1 MLAEALLFAV
11 ARLTSP
17 RSRSAAV
24 RDAIGLRARAKR
36 CHTAWAEHE
45 ARTRAAIDR
54 VIDGVAVRRTAVVL
68 GSGLLRD
75 VPIDRLS
82 NMFNKV
88 VLVDIVH
95 LPTVRLKMLFRR
107 YPNVSFMTRDISGY
121 DRLVEQSRIKLA
133 TGQDDL
139 GVRLDPLGFLRKI
152 DEVDLVISANVLSQ
166 IAVGAASR
174 LRVKD
179 GQARVMPDDAVAQL
193 VAGHLDGLAQLPCKT
208 VIVTDVS
215 YVRRRRDG
223 VVIET
228 RDLLNGVIPPP
239 PFDTWDWPV
248 APFGEEAADEERVHR
263 VIAAEDVAV
272 DL

>member
-1 MLAEALLFAV
+1 MLAEALLFA
-11 ARLTSP
+11 ATRLTSP
-17 RSRSAAV
+17 RSRTSAV
-24 RDAIGLRARAKR
+24 RDAVGLWARAGR
-36 CHTAWAEHE
+36 CRAAWAEHE

-82 NMFNKV
+82 SMFNKV

-95 LPTVRLKMLFRR
+95 LPTVRLKTFLRR

-152 DEVDLVISANVLSQ
+152 DELDLVISANVLSQ
-166 IAVGAASR
+166 IAVGAVSR
-174 LRVKD
+174 LHSKD
-179 GQARVMPDDAVAQL
+179 GQARVMPDNAVAQL

-215 YVRRRRDG
+215 YIRRQRDG
-223 VVIET
+223 FVVEN
-228 RDLLNGVIPPP
+228 RDLLHGVIPPP
-239 PFDTWDWPV
+239 SFDAWHWPV
-248 APFGEEAADEERVHR
+248 APFGEEEVDEERIHK